1 MPTERTGTRPPPPAP
16 QVSQNQ
22 QRGRKQRPTLAP
34 AQRQRAPRK
43 RAGRLCQKPTHES
56 CRCFYFLGRLEPCAL
71 FPLHSAI
78 NAHAARIPAA
88 RAPCQALRWQN
99 PMSSAAHW
107 VGKLAAFMPRPIIY
121 TRHPLR
127 QLPKTWVLIS
137 QRCVSS
143 PALQSQNNS
152 APINFTVKSRI
163 KPSHS
168 PGDVGQGGETD
179 RGKQRQL
186 KTTSRNHL
194 LFQQYQYESCKLR
207 GQSKT
212 AVKKKKQPSPRAE
225 NSHRGQ
231 GRSCAC

>member
-16 QVSQNQ
+16 QVGQNQ
-22 QRGRKQRPTLAP
+22 NRGHKQRPTLAP
-34 AQRQRAPRK
+34 AQRRRAPRK

-56 CRCFYFLGRLEPCAL
+56 RRCFYFLGRLEPRAL
-71 FPLHSAI
+71 FPLCSAI
-78 NAHAARIPAA
+78 NARTARIQAA

-107 VGKLAAFMPRPIIY
+107 VGKLAAFVPRPIIY

-143 PALQSQNNS
+143 PALQGQNNS

-163 KPSHS
+163 KPSRS
-168 PGDVGQGGETD
+168 PRDRGQGGETD
-179 RGKQRQL
+179 RGTKHKL
-186 KTTSRNHL
+186 KTTSRSHL
-194 LFQQYQYESCKLR
+194 LFQQYQ
-207 GQSKT
+207 
-212 AVKKKKQPSPRAE
+212 
-225 NSHRGQ
+225 
-231 GRSCAC
+231 